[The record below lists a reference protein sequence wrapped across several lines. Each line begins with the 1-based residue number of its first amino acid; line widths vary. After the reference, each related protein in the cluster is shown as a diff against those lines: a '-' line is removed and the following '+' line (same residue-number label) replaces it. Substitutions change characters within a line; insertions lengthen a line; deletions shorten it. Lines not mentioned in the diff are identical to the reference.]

1 MFPDPLTDGYRSFL
15 SDRFPTERRRFA
27 QLASSQKPEIL
38 VISCCDSR
46 VAPEA
51 IFDAGPGELFV
62 IRNVANIVP
71 IYETGGDYHGT
82 SAAIEFAV
90 QALEVK
96 HIVVLGHA
104 TCGGIKAYANK
115 AKPLSPGNFIGK
127 WVSLVGRPRPRRAIP
142 SAPDYLTRLEHAM
155 VSQSMENL
163 LTFPFV
169 KERVEDGRLEIHGAH
184 FGVANGVLLVR
195 DPKTGDF
202 QRRSTRPIGGP
213 LVPPSP
219 ASERAA
225 HRRVRDALAVLISG
239 LDPDALRTKGG
250 GLAPAA
256 SRTGPAEP

>member
-1 MFPDPLTDGYRSFL
+1 MFPAALTQGYRSFL
-15 SDRFPTERRRFA
+15 SARFPEESRRFKD
-27 QLASSQKPEIL
+27 LATSQAPEIL

-115 AKPLSPGNFIGK
+115 AQPLSPGNFIGK
-127 WVSLVGRPRPRRAIP
+127 WVSLVAPAEAKAGDS
-142 SAPDYLTRLEHAM
+142 SAPDYLTRMEHAM

-169 KERVEDGRLEIHGAH
+169 NERVADGRLQIHGAH
-184 FGVANGVLLVR
+184 FGIGNGVLLVR
-195 DPKTGDF
+195 QPETGDF
-202 QRRSTRPIGGP
+202 APIADGSGMPIRPSATI
-213 LVPPSP
+213 
-219 ASERAA
+219 AC
-225 HRRVRDALAVLISG
+225 
-239 LDPDALRTKGG
+239 T
-250 GLAPAA
+250 
-256 SRTGPAEP
+256 

>member
-1 MFPDPLTDGYRSFL
+1 MFPESLTSGYRSFL
-15 SDRFPTERRRFA
+15 SGRFPTEQQRFA
-27 QLASSQKPEIL
+27 QLAETQKPEIL

-90 QALEVK
+90 QALEVQ

-115 AKPLSPGNFIGK
+115 AQPLSTGNFIGK
-127 WVSLVGRPRPRRAIP
+127 WVSLVAPAEAKAGDS
-142 SAPDYLTRLEHAM
+142 SAPDYLTRMEHAM

-163 LTFPFV
+163 ETFPFV
-169 KERVEDGRLEIHGAH
+169 KERVEDGRLKIHGAH

-195 DPKTGDF
+195 DPETGDF
-202 QRRSTRPIGGP
+202 H
-213 LVPPSP
+213 P
-219 ASERAA
+219 AVDAA
-225 HRRVRDALAVLISG
+225 GRRVVPTAVAC
-239 LDPDALRTKGG
+239 D
-250 GLAPAA
+250 
-256 SRTGPAEP
+256 

>member
-1 MFPDPLTDGYRSFL
+1 MFPEFLTHGYQAFL
-15 SDRFPTERRRFA
+15 SGRFPSAQKRFA
-27 QLASSQKPEIL
+27 QLAETQTPEIL

-115 AKPLSPGNFIGK
+115 AQPLSPGNFIGK
-127 WVSLVGRPRPRRAIP
+127 WVSLVAPAEAKAGDS
-142 SAPDYLTRLEHAM
+142 SAPDYLTRMEHAM

-163 LTFPFV
+163 MTFPFV
-169 KERVEDGRLEIHGAH
+169 SERVTDGRLQIHGAH
-184 FGVANGVLLVR
+184 FGIGTGILLVR
-195 DPKTGDF
+195 EPKTGDF
-202 QRRSTRPIGGP
+202 H
-213 LVPPSP
+213 P
-219 ASERAA
+219 AVDTAGRKI
-225 HRRVRDALAVLISG
+225 LPTAV
-239 LDPDALRTKGG
+239 ACN
-250 GLAPAA
+250 
-256 SRTGPAEP
+256 